1 MVYMKSKISL
11 LEKSSL
17 ILLLSVMF
25 SCSKDEVV
33 PLQEEHLRYGFETGP
48 EGWTGGFSD
57 YPPGQEEDYELV
69 FAYSQLPPPLNTQE
83 GALKLSGWNMSDDLF
98 MFIKKEIEG
107 LKPNTEYSLSFKVEF
122 ASNVA
127 KDMFG
132 IGGSPGEGV
141 AVKVGATAIEPQKIL
156 IADGDEI
163 YRMNIDKGNQST
175 SGADMINIGNFANG
189 TEENVY
195 ALKTVANESPF
206 KVSTNAEG
214 SLWLIVGT
222 DSGFE
227 GTTTIYYNKISVKV
241 ALE

>member
-1 MVYMKSKISL
+1 MKKCTFFL
-11 LEKSSL
+11 VLPFL
-17 ILLLSVMF
+17 F
-25 SCSKDEVV
+25 SCSKDEMA
-33 PLQEEHLRYGFETGP
+33 PLQEEQFTYSFESGP

-57 YPPGQEEDYELV
+57 YPPGREDDFDLRFEH
-69 FAYSQLPPPLNTQE
+69 SPLPPPLDTQE
-83 GALKLSGWNMSDDLF
+83 GALELSGWNQSDDLF
-98 MFIKKEIEG
+98 MFIKKEIKR
-107 LKPNTEYSLSFKVEF
+107 LKPNAEYSLSFNVQF

-127 KDMFG
+127 KDMYG

-141 AVKVGATAIEPQKIL
+141 AVKAGATAIEPKKVL
-156 IADGDEI
+156 VREGYDI

-175 SGADMINIGNFANG
+175 SGADMITIGNFANG

-195 ALKTVANESPF
+195 VLKTVINESPF

-227 GTTTIYYNKISVKV
+227 GTTTIFYNNISVKV
-241 ALE
+241 TLE